1 MLRYVRFNGRTAI
14 IMLVEIMSKTKRP
27 DQAIELGKVVFAS
40 QSEGD
45 LRKIMEIPKVLVA
58 ISIGVVRIWKV
69 NLFGTERSVD
79 RYGLQIKASIQFV

>member
-1 MLRYVRFNGRTAI
+1 
-14 IMLVEIMSKTKRP
+14 MLVEIMSKTKRP

-58 ISIGVVRIWKV
+58 ISIGVVRI
-69 NLFGTERSVD
+69 
-79 RYGLQIKASIQFV
+79 